1 MLAREHNLNIF
12 HVLAVDLGD
21 KFLYQS
27 VLLAL
32 GGMRPDVLEVQQFVD
47 VDAFSPQG

>member
-1 MLAREHNLNIF
+1 MFLLGVCAFILAREHNLNIF

-21 KFLYQS
+21 KFLDES

-32 GGMRPDVLEVQQFVD
+32 RGVRADVL
-47 VDAFSPQG
+47 